1 MTDADPIA
9 LALRR
14 LEWRQAADRGV
25 QIATHCLYPS
35 NAAVRVL
42 VQGHSA
48 EFVVSDEGGAVEE
61 ITSAGV
67 AFADADRR
75 MRVLAARQG
84 LLVEGGAIVSPRVP
98 AEGLAAAILLV
109 ANVSK
114 EAAHWGMTHLRPAA
128 AGSFKDELDQI
139 IRRFGDA
146 EIHRSERVTGASNKQ
161 HSFEYA
167 LRRGKDKLLL
177 IDPVFNDRSS
187 ISSKAMAHL
196 DVRNIGN
203 DNIEQRLVYDDR
215 LPWDAA
221 DLNLLKMGATPVPLS
236 RLADVLQ
243 RLVA

>member
-1 MTDADPIA
+1 MDADPIT

-14 LEWRQAADRGV
+14 LQWRQETDSGV
-25 QIATHCLYPS
+25 RVATHCLYPS

-42 VQGHSA
+42 VQGQCS

-61 ITSAGV
+61 VTSAGI
-67 AFADADRR
+67 AFADADKR
-75 MRVLAARQG
+75 MRSLVHRQG
-84 LLVEGGAIVSPRVP
+84 LLVEGGVIVSPRVP

-128 AGSFKDELDQI
+128 VGSFKDELDAI
-139 IRRFGDA
+139 IRRFGEA
-146 EIHRSERVTGASNKQ
+146 EIHRSERIVGASNKQ

-167 LRRGKDKLLL
+167 LRPGKGKLLL
-177 IDPVFNDRSS
+177 IDPVYNDRSS
-187 ISSKAMAHL
+187 ISSKALAHL
-196 DVRNIGN
+196 DVRNVGN
-203 DNIEQRLVYDDR
+203 DNIEQRIVYDDR
-215 LPWDAA
+215 VPWDAA
-221 DLNLLKMGATPVPLS
+221 DLNLLRMGATPVPLS